1 MDLHFTADEATA
13 EEREAV
19 DGCLAELCPGLA
31 AGAAGVVAAPG
42 AGRRQY
48 LLPVLHAVQGRVGW
62 ISPGALNHVCRRLE
76 VPPAEA
82 YGVADFYALF
92 QTRPHPPVAVHVCDD
107 IACRFGPTAEATAA
121 LRAELERTLGP
132 AGGSPD
138 GRVTWHPSPCLGLCE
153 RAPAVLVLAAGSP
166 PREQA
171 LAPATAEAV
180 RAAVEGRAAPGLDA
194 AASVPQLR
202 RGAGPQR
209 PANVDQPRP
218 AADAERSASAT
229 RPALAPAVTPGW
241 SLLSRIGRVDPE
253 SLDDY
258 RAAGGFLALRRALEM
273 GPERVVREVIDSKLV
288 GRGGAAFPTG
298 QKWLA
303 VRSAPLPRYLVCNA
317 DESEPGTFKD
327 RVLMEDDPFAVVEAM
342 VIAGFATG
350 CETSYVYVRGEYP
363 LATERL
369 AGAIRLCR
377 ARGYLGGDVLGHG
390 VRFDVELR
398 RGAGAY
404 ICGEEMALINSL
416 EGRRGE
422 PRNKPPFPTQVGLF
436 GQPTVINNVETLVN
450 VLPIVLGGGKAF
462 AAVGTERSTGTKLFC
477 VSGQVARPGLY
488 EVTFGVTLR
497 QLLELAGGPDDGGRL
512 QAVLLG
518 GAAGVFVT
526 PDQLDVPLTFEGTR
540 AIGASLGSGVV
551 MPFDRGVDLRQVLRR
566 IAQFFRD
573 ESCGQC
579 VPCRVGAVRQEE
591 VLARLAAGRPL
602 GSVGQELALLAEL
615 GQVMRDA
622 SICGLGQTASSAV
635 ESAVAR
641 LPIFQENR

>member
-1 MDLHFTADEATA
+1 MDLHFTADEPTA
-13 EEREAV
+13 EEAAAV
-19 DGCLAELCPGLA
+19 DGCLALLCP
-31 AGAAGVVAAPG
+31 AAP
-42 AGRRQY
+42 AAPATPAMSAHGRRQY
-48 LLPVLHAVQGRVGW
+48 LLPVLHALQGRVGW
-62 ISPGALNHVCRRLE
+62 ISPGALNHACRRLE
-76 VPPAEA
+76 VAPAEA
-82 YGVADFYALF
+82 FGVADFYALF
-92 QTRPHPPVAVHVCDD
+92 QTRPHPPVTLHVCDD
-107 IACRFGPTAEATAA
+107 IGCSFQHGNNAE
-121 LRAELERTLGP
+121 LLCAELERRLGP
-132 AGGSPD
+132 PGASPD
-138 GRVTWHPSPCLGLCE
+138 GVVTWHRSPCLGLCE
-153 RAPAVLVLAAGSP
+153 RAPAALVLAAGDP

-171 LAPATAEAV
+171 LAPATAED
-180 RAAVEGRAAPGLDA
+180 LLA
-194 AASVPQLR
+194 AAAGAGASSAAGNGGGWNPPPMDVARSVPQLR
-202 RGAGPQR
+202 WP
-209 PANVDQPRP
+209 VP
-218 AADAERSASAT
+218 AAASVAM
-229 RPALAPAVTPGW
+229 P
-241 SLLSRIGRVDPE
+241 LLGRVGRIDPA

-258 RAAGGFLALRRALEM
+258 RAAGGFLALRRAFEM
-273 GPERVVREVIDSKLV
+273 GPEQVVREVIDAKLL

-298 QKWLA
+298 QKWLS

-327 RVLMEDDPFAVVEAM
+327 RVLMEGDPFALVEAM
-342 VIAGFATG
+342 TIAGFATG
-350 CETSYVYVRGEYP
+350 CESGYLYVRGEYP
-363 LATERL
+363 LAAERL
-369 AGAIRLCR
+369 ANAIRLCR
-377 ARGYLGGDVLGHG
+377 GRGLLGGDVLGHG

-436 GQPTVINNVETLVN
+436 GKPTVMNNVETLVN

-462 AAVGTERSTGTKLFC
+462 AAAGTERSTGTKLFC
-477 VSGQVARPGLY
+477 VSGHVTRPGVY

-497 QLLELAGGPDDGGRL
+497 QLLTIAGGPGGPGEPGPRL

-540 AIGASLGSGVV
+540 AIGAALGSGVV
-551 MPFDRGVDLRQVLRR
+551 MAFDDTVDLRRALRR

-591 VLARLAAGRPL
+591 VLHRLAEDRPL
-602 GSVGQELALLAEL
+602 GSVAEELALLAEL

-635 ESAVAR
+635 ESAVAK
-641 LPIFQENR
+641 LTIFQEQR